1 MISVQLNKCETE
13 PYFLQF
19 FQSNTTVCLIIHVF
33 CESCDPEI
41 VLNSDP
47 NYYAQCT
54 KALDWCSTQNSI
66 QNKNNFMVTNL
77 TKCVNQHCLGLEIS
91 KKNGSVS

>member
-1 MISVQLNKCETE
+1 MEGNMYLFFDIVVQTYQDFRPRPSWRPYFIQLNKYETE

-47 NYYAQCT
+47 SYYAQY
-54 KALDWCSTQNSI
+54 
-66 QNKNNFMVTNL
+66 
-77 TKCVNQHCLGLEIS
+77 
-91 KKNGSVS
+91 